1 MRFGLILLG
10 IIGICSVVG
19 SVIPQGETVAFYAKK
34 YQQLHGYILLLGLN
48 DMFHG
53 WFFISVSA
61 LLCLNLTLCSL
72 VRIRSVVRSA
82 KTEQSRAAA
91 LPNEQTLTAR
101 GQDLLRS
108 ELERR
113 HCRKTEIGGVT
124 LYSKNSFGRYGTFIV
139 HLSILL
145 TVIFGVAALS
155 LPTVTDQSCFPGEA
169 LTMADGTRI
178 YVDSFHIEDTEG
190 RLDYA
195 SIISITL
202 PNGRNS
208 EKTEIRVNYP
218 LSFGGCKVYQQ
229 TYGTAG
235 SITVRNMETGG
246 EDTFTLTE
254 YALLSMDGQNG
265 IWYEALYPGYIRD
278 PDGNFTLI
286 TSTSGHYDDP
296 VYQVLVSQD
305 GTFTPVLAFP
315 GDVLEV
321 AGVAYEFNTPVEYPG
336 LRIKQSPMLLN
347 ALLIVSFTLMIV
359 GLYLSFF
366 LQPILVK
373 LDADGYA
380 TAGGKREGLQLDLAV
395 LLSGETVPSSPEIQ
409 KPQNETEE
417 TNPC

>member
-10 IIGICSVVG
+10 IIGLCSVIG

-48 DMFHG
+48 DVFHG
-53 WFFISVSA
+53 WFFITVSA
-61 LLCLNLTLCSL
+61 LLCLNLSFCSL
-72 VRIRSVVRSA
+72 LRIKQVVLSA
-82 KTEQSRAAA
+82 KTEQARAAA
-91 LPNEQTLTAR
+91 LPNERMLTAR
-101 GQDLLRS
+101 GMELLRG
-108 ELERR
+108 ELVRR

-155 LPTVTDQSCFPGEA
+155 LPKVTDRSCFPGEA
-169 LTMADGTRI
+169 LTMDDGTRI
-178 YVDSFHIEDTEG
+178 AVDSFHIEDAEG
-190 RLDYA
+190 KLDYA
-195 SIISITL
+195 SVISITL
-202 PNGRNS
+202 PNGRSS

-235 SITVRNMETGG
+235 SITVRNLESGG

-286 TSTSGHYDDP
+286 TSSSGHYDDP
-296 VYQVLVSQD
+296 VYQVLVAQD
-305 GTFTPVLAFP
+305 GAFTPVLAFP
-315 GDVLEV
+315 GDKLEV
-321 AGVAYEFNTPVEYPG
+321 AGVEYSFNAPVEYPG
-336 LRIKQSPMLLN
+336 LRIKQSPRLIN
-347 ALLIVSFTLMIV
+347 ALLIVSFVLMIV

-366 LQPILVK
+366 MQPNLVK
-373 LDADGYA
+373 VDNNGYA
-380 TAGGKREGLQLDLAV
+380 IAGTKREGLQLDLAV
-395 LLSGETVPSSPEIQ
+395 LLANETLPSGPGGPN
-409 KPQNETEE
+409 PQIETEE
-417 TNPC
+417 SNP